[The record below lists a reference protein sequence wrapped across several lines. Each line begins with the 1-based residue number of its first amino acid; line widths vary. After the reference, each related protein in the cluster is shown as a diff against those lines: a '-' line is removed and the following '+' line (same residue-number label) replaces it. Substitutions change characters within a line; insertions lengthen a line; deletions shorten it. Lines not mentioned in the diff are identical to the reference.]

1 LLGEAVIEQAYEL
14 VSSVSN
20 HKKGNH
26 AFLEH
31 DGRNGSVETYRGV
44 VSEDDRD
51 SNPGHARKDST
62 ESIGSDLSSL
72 RGSEI
77 SAPGASSS
85 LWDGSVDLPSNMDR
99 HNSQA
104 EQLIGLDMQLL
115 YDMDTQIILPTD
127 EKQKLTRLLVTME
140 RRIGTA
146 KTDMEDLIARL
157 NQETAVKEYLST
169 KVLLF
174 IWFTLTH

>member
-1 LLGEAVIEQAYEL
+1 LLGEAIIEQADEH

-20 HKKGNH
+20 HKDNH

-31 DGRNGSVETYRGV
+31 DGRNGSVETYKRLI
-44 VSEDDRD
+44 SQDDRD

-85 LWDGSVDLPSNMDR
+85 LWDGPVDLPSNMDR
-99 HNSQA
+99 HNSQV
-104 EQLIGLDMQLL
+104 EQLTGLDMQLL
-115 YDMDTQIILPTD
+115 YDMDEQIILPTD
-127 EKQKLTRLLVTME
+127 EKQKLTRLLVTMQ

-157 NQETAVKEYLST
+157 NQEAAVKEYLST

-174 IWFTLTH
+174 NWFNL

>member
-1 LLGEAVIEQAYEL
+1 MLGTNIEQADEH

-20 HKKGNH
+20 HRKGNR
-26 AFLEH
+26 AFAEH
-31 DGRNGSVETYRGV
+31 DARNGSVETYRGV

-72 RGSEI
+72 RGSEV
-77 SAPGASSS
+77 SAPGANSS
-85 LWDGSVDLPSNMDR
+85 LWDGPVDLPSNMDR

-104 EQLIGLDMQLL
+104 EQLTGLDMQLL
-115 YDMDTQIILPTD
+115 YDMDAQIILPTD
-127 EKQKLTRLLVTME
+127 EKQKLTRLLVNMQ

-157 NQETAVKEYLST
+157 NQEAAVKEYLST
-169 KVLLF
+169 KVLF
-174 IWFTLTH
+174 FTWSNL